1 LWQIIVED
9 EDGEVVKKY
18 DLPAQR
24 PEGSRDYVATSLKYM
39 GMGGLM
45 KPADKETTAGES
57 SRAGAAAGQSTEGVI
72 RRPTGLGWTGFSR
85 TGNTDQKKRN
95 GNTGSDQS
103 QNEDDDRGIRFTI
116 SGAGRR
122 MTKED
127 FLREVQKLERSNR
140 EVPSSSGAGKD
151 TKGTAAKGDDS
162 ETATS
167 AQPQNGSG
175 QSRSNRSPDVAN
187 PHISVTQASDST
199 RGDSKSP
206 SRPADATRGR
216 TGPRATEDVSST
228 DAPETAA
235 ERRRRLAAFAS
246 VRDDDNNETPAE
258 RRRREAALGVEGRQ
272 EESDSDDDNT
282 PRVPSERRGIRFA
295 EGPAR
300 RA

>member
-1 LWQIIVED
+1 
-9 EDGEVVKKY
+9 
-18 DLPAQR
+18 
-24 PEGSRDYVATSLKYM
+24 
-39 GMGGLM
+39 M
-45 KPADKETTAGES
+45 KPADKETVAGES
-57 SRAGAAAGQSTEGVI
+57 SRAGAAAAQSTEGVI

-85 TGNTDQKKRN
+85 TGNADQKKNN
-95 GNTGSDQS
+95 GNIGSDES

-140 EVPSSSGAGKD
+140 EVPNNLGASKD
-151 TKGTAAKGDDS
+151 TKRAAAEDDVPKA
-162 ETATS
+162 ATPVL
-167 AQPQNGSG
+167 PQDESG
-175 QSRSNRSPDVAN
+175 QNRSNRGPDVTN
-187 PHISVTQASDST
+187 PHISVTQASDSA

-206 SRPADATRGR
+206 SRRTDATRGR
-216 TGPRATEDVSST
+216 SGPIATEDVSST